1 MPLATDP
8 QVQQFVNERLR
19 PRAEQIR
26 ALLLAMEDD
35 RAAFDDIYAALT
47 APAPTWDDERADGPP
62 HLLTGNDVLALNTFL
77 YDTITAMRG
86 NAQLPVVLKAC
97 VRPVLE

>member
-1 MPLATDP
+1 MPANDQ
-8 QVQQFVNERLR
+8 QVQQYVNERVR
-19 PRAEQIR
+19 VRAEQIR

-35 RAAFDDIYAALT
+35 RAAIDDVYSSLT
-47 APAPTWDDERADGPP
+47 QQSPTWTDNRTDGPP
-62 HLLTGNDVLALNTFL
+62 HLLTPSDVLAWNTFL

-97 VRPVLE
+97 VQPVRG

>member
-1 MPLATDP
+1 MTATNQ
-8 QVQQFVNERLR
+8 QVQQYVNERVR

-47 APAPTWDDERADGPP
+47 GDPVTWTDDRPDGPP
-62 HLLTGNDVLALNTFL
+62 HLLGGSDVLAWNTLL
-77 YDTITAMRG
+77 YDTITSLRG

-97 VRPVLE
+97 VRPL

>member
-1 MPLATDP
+1 MPAATDQ

-35 RAAFDDIYAALT
+35 KSAIDDVYAALT
-47 APAPTWDDERADGPP
+47 AQSPTWDDEHDGNPP
-62 HLLTGNDVLALNTFL
+62 HLLSVNDVLALNTFWTNL
-77 YDTITAMRG
+77 IAAMRDDP
-86 NAQLPVVLKAC
+86 QIPIVLKAC
-97 VRPVLE
+97 VRPVNS